1 MFGKILT
8 VDGPVQAPEP
18 DDGVGQEH
26 LHPELTKDRGH
37 KEWVNRRLGRC
48 GFFYTDGRTGC
59 WLPPPHSSRRREGR

>member
-26 LHPELTKDRGH
+26 LHPELTEDKGQ

-48 GFFYTDGRTGC
+48 GTSQGPDS
-59 WLPPPHSSRRREGR
+59 LPPSSRRLHLYK

>member
-26 LHPELTKDRGH
+26 LHPELIEDRGQ
-37 KEWVNRRLGRC
+37 KEWVNRRLGSC
-48 GFFYTDGRTGC
+48 GFSIRMGAQGADS
-59 WLPPPHSSRRREGR
+59 LPPSSRRREDR